1 VKASNNKLK
10 LDKLVYLSMARSDI
24 SDNLD
29 NKRTKD
35 IFIFKNSKIKNKI
48 RKHNSERHVNC

>member
-1 VKASNNKLK
+1 
-10 LDKLVYLSMARSDI
+10 MAKSDI

-29 NKRTKD
+29 NKLTKD

-48 RKHNSERHVNC
+48 RKHNRGRHVNC